1 MLLEVTIFNK
11 VNEAFNYSG
20 VQIAQWS
27 GLEQSL
33 ISRFLNQKSEI
44 SVSKFFR
51 LIRSMPQEFQ
61 EAFWAEMLSLEN
73 ERELLSSPKRLP
85 WSVLISEASTAD
97 IEEILNAIADRWAEL
112 GKSRDK
118 ELATV

>member
-1 MLLEVTIFNK
+1 MLLEVTVFNK
-11 VNEAFNYSG
+11 VNKAFNYSG

-27 GLEQSL
+27 GLEPSL
-33 ISRFLNQKSEI
+33 ISRFLNGKSDI

-61 EAFWAEMLSLEN
+61 EAFWEQTLGLEN
-73 ERELLSSPKRLP
+73 ERELLQSKRLP
-85 WSVLISEASTAD
+85 WSALISEASYGD
-97 IEEILNAIADRWAEL
+97 IEEILNAIAVRWAEL
-112 GKSRDK
+112 GKVKEK